1 MKKFL
6 VGIFCLAL
14 TFSACQ
20 KTDDLWEE
28 VGSLKMRV
36 ARLESEVGK
45 INSSIS
51 ALYALVQESTLVVG
65 CRQTDTGYVLE
76 LSNGTSVDVLLGDRI
91 EARSFLTG
99 H

>member
-45 INSSIS
+45 INSSI
-51 ALYALVQESTLVVG
+51 
-65 CRQTDTGYVLE
+65 
-76 LSNGTSVDVLLGDRI
+76 
-91 EARSFLTG
+91 
-99 H
+99 